1 MAYPKDPNSAGIEVV
16 HELPNDLHSSFNIGT
31 RAELDGH
38 FIGNGGDPSVAAPPA
53 SSPAQE
59 KMHRLKRTILW
70 LVVATVLL
78 IVVAVVLGAVLGTK
92 LKSKSAVPTATY
104 SNSPTA
110 THSSSP
116 TASPTPSS
124 VRKNT
129 AISVTGWRSGSEFS
143 IRLFYQG
150 DDAYLRIIG
159 FESSNSSW
167 SAPSTIV
174 QAKPGTPIAASGFNS
189 GAFFGSSTVWNLPFG
204 TLKLSYLLTKI
215 Y

>member
-1 MAYPKDPNSAGIEVV
+1 MAYRKDPDSAGKEVI

-38 FIGNGGDPSVAAPPA
+38 FVGNGVDPSVAAPA

-92 LKSKSAVPTATY
+92 LKSKSAAPTAT
-104 SNSPTA
+104 P
-110 THSSSP
+110 SSSP
-116 TASPTPSS
+116 TASPTPSI

-174 QAKPGTPIAASGFNS
+174 QAKPGTPIAASSYNNE
-189 GAFFGSSTVWNLPFG
+189 AFFWRLYCMEPCFWDFEIVLSTN
-204 TLKLSYLLTKI
+204 SILLV
-215 Y
+215 

>member
-1 MAYPKDPNSAGIEVV
+1 MVYPKDPDSAGIEVV

-38 FIGNGGDPSVAAPPA
+38 FVGNGVDPSVVAPPA

-59 KMHRLKRTILW
+59 KLHRLKRTVIW

-92 LKSKSAVPTATY
+92 LKSKSAAPTATPV
-104 SNSPTA
+104 SSPTA
-110 THSSSP
+110 

-124 VRKNT
+124 IRKNT

-159 FESSNSSW
+159 LESINSSW

-174 QAKPGTPIAASGFNS
+174 QAKPGTPIAASSYNNE
-189 GAFFGSSTVWNLPFG
+189 AFFGGSTVWNLAFG
-204 TLKLSYLLTKI
+204 ALKLSHLLTQF

>member
-38 FIGNGGDPSVAAPPA
+38 FVGNGVDPSVAAPPA

-70 LVVATVLL
+70 LVVATVVL
-78 IVVAVVLGAVLGTK
+78 IVVVVVLGAVLGTK
-92 LKSKSAVPTATY
+92 LKSKSAAPTAT
-104 SNSPTA
+104 P
-110 THSSSP
+110 SSSP

>member
-1 MAYPKDPNSAGIEVV
+1 
-16 HELPNDLHSSFNIGT
+16 
-31 RAELDGH
+31 
-38 FIGNGGDPSVAAPPA
+38 
-53 SSPAQE
+53 
-59 KMHRLKRTILW
+59 MHRLKRTILW
-70 LVVATVLL
+70 LVVATVVL
-78 IVVAVVLGAVLGTK
+78 IVVVVVLGAVLGTK
-92 LKSKSAVPTATY
+92 LKSKSAAPTAT
-104 SNSPTA
+104 P
-110 THSSSP
+110 SSSP